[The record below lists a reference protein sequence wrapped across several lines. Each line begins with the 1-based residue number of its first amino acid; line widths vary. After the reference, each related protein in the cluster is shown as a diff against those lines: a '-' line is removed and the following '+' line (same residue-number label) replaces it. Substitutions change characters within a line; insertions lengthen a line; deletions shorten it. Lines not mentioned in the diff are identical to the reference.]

1 MTLYELFAVQR
12 DKNTLKSLY
21 LELAK
26 HEDLNPFKANIITD
40 MPRGGGGKDIGEWY
54 TEEKERILKRIEFY
68 KRKIQEDRRIL
79 DEYIAAAP
87 FPECDIIRFRVIND
101 MSWEEIGAEVGYT
114 GRNTSRR
121 FYNYVGSCPKCP

>member
-1 MTLYELFAVQR
+1 MTLYELFAIQR

-21 LELAK
+21 MELAR

-68 KRKIQEDRRIL
+68 KRKLQEDRRIL

-87 FPECDIIRFRVIND
+87 FPECDIIRFRVTND
-101 MSWEEIGAEVGYT
+101 MSWEEIGAEVGY
-114 GRNTSRR
+114 SRTQAMKR
-121 FYNYVGSCPKCP
+121 FYRYVKT

>member
-21 LELAK
+21 LELAN
-26 HEDLNPFKANIITD
+26 HENLNPFKANIITD

-54 TEEKERILKRIEFY
+54 TEEKERILKRIEYY
-68 KRKIQEDRRIL
+68 KEKLQEDRRML

-101 MSWEEIGAEVGYT
+101 MSWEEIGAEVGY
-114 GRNTSRR
+114 SRTQAMKK
-121 FYNYVGSCPKCP
+121 FYRYVKT

>member
-1 MTLYELFAVQR
+1 MTLYELFEIQR
-12 DKNTLKSLY
+12 DRNKLKSLH
-21 LELAK
+21 LELAR
-26 HEDLNPFKANIITD
+26 HENFNPFKPNIISD
-40 MPRGGGGKDIGEWY
+40 MPRGNAGERVEEWY
-54 TEEKERILKRIEFY
+54 TEERERILNQIYFY
-68 KRKIQEDRRIL
+68 EKKIQEDRRIL

-121 FYNYVGSCPKCP
+121 FYNYVKTCPKCP

>member
-21 LELAK
+21 LELAN
-26 HEDLNPFKANIITD
+26 HENLNPFKANIITD

-68 KRKIQEDRRIL
+68 KEKLQEDRRIL

-101 MSWEEIGAEVGYT
+101 MSWEEIGAEVGY
-114 GRNTSRR
+114 SRTQAMKK
-121 FYNYVGSCPKCP
+121 FYGYVKT

>member
-68 KRKIQEDRRIL
+68 KEKLQEDLRIL

-87 FPECDIIRFRVIND
+87 YPECDIIRFRVIND

-114 GRNTSRR
+114 GRNTSR
-121 FYNYVGSCPKCP
+121 NVKTCPKCP

>member
-1 MTLYELFAVQR
+1 MTLYELFAIQR

-21 LELAK
+21 MELARY
-26 HEDLNPFKANIITD
+26 EDLNPFKANIITD

-68 KRKIQEDRRIL
+68 KKKLQEDRRIL

-101 MSWEEIGAEVGYT
+101 MSWEEIGAEVGY
-114 GRNTSRR
+114 SRTQAMKR
-121 FYNYVGSCPKCP
+121 FYRYVKT